1 MNIEIVRVNGA
12 TKAMLFRAHAPSHFP
27 SIRMTSE
34 LVRAVNGTYGDIL
47 FIPNGKPLEVVIDDF
62 KHRRALRDADL
73 LRFLKVIQ

>member
-1 MNIEIVRVNGA
+1 
-12 TKAMLFRAHAPSHFP
+12 
-27 SIRMTSE
+27 MTSE